1 VGSEQLAQI
10 GWRANVRLRGHHDG
24 GRRAGTAVAI
34 PAAAVRAKQGW
45 AARLAKATLRRAE
58 KGGRSV
64 MSARLRALTILVSLM
79 VATAGTALLLVASG
93 GSVDP
98 RSGRRGTQV
107 AESKAI
113 DLRLFKGE
121 VLAWT
126 ADGLSTTEVGRVRD
140 SSKVAGISAV
150 RSGLL
155 PVASGKRAYPVIP
168 VETMSV
174 DPDAYAVAV
183 GRAGTGLLSMLRG
196 GVVLSRTG
204 ASLRKLRRGGHLL
217 LTGHRSLTVGGV
229 VDDRVLGGYEAALD
243 LSRGRRFGIDHVSYL
258 LLLPR
263 GPRDA
268 LETAVRGLLHG
279 RRVGFRYPDQ
289 GPWFRAGDGTLPLAQ
304 VKLRFG
310 EFAVTGLA
318 RPVPDPHWVQANIAA
333 QTVPELGKVHC
344 HRAVIADLAAA
355 MADVRRQHLEGLIDV
370 AAFRRGGGCLR
381 TGSGQARLSA
391 QAWGIAFD
399 LQGAGARAPDRR
411 VVAALA
417 RHGFTWGGHWLQR
430 AARRFEWVGAGA

>member
-1 VGSEQLAQI
+1 
-10 GWRANVRLRGHHDG
+10 
-24 GRRAGTAVAI
+24 
-34 PAAAVRAKQGW
+34 
-45 AARLAKATLRRAE
+45 
-58 KGGRSV
+58 
-64 MSARLRALTILVSLM
+64 MSARLRALVILASLL
-79 VATAGTALLLVASG
+79 VATVGTALLLVASS

-98 RSGRRGTQV
+98 RSGRRGIQV
-107 AESKAI
+107 AESKAV
-113 DLRLFKGE
+113 DLALFKGE
-121 VLAWT
+121 VLAW
-126 ADGLSTTEVGRVRD
+126 AAGGLSTTEVRRVRD

-174 DPDAYAVAV
+174 DPDAYAAAV
-183 GRAGTGLLSMLRG
+183 GRAGTELLGKLRG

-243 LSRGRRFGIDHVSYL
+243 LERGRRLGIDHVSYL

-268 LETAVRGLLHG
+268 LETAVRGLLHD
-279 RRVGFRYPDQ
+279 RKVSFRHPDQ
-289 GPWFRAGDGTLPLAQ
+289 GRWFRAGDGTLPLAQ
-304 VKLRFG
+304 AKLRFG
-310 EFAVTGLA
+310 EFAVTSLA
-318 RPVPDPHWVQANIAA
+318 SPVPDPHWVQANFAA
-333 QTVPELGKVHC
+333 HSVPVLGQVRC
-344 HRAVIADLAAA
+344 HWAVIADLAAA

-370 AAFRRGGGCLR
+370 AAFHRGGGCLR
-381 TGSGQARLSA
+381 AGSGQARLSA

-399 LQGAGARAPDRR
+399 LQGAGAPAPDRR

-417 RHGFTWGGHWLQR
+417 RHGFTWGGRWLQR
-430 AARRFEWVGAGA
+430 APSRFEWVGGGA

>member
-1 VGSEQLAQI
+1 
-10 GWRANVRLRGHHDG
+10 
-24 GRRAGTAVAI
+24 
-34 PAAAVRAKQGW
+34 
-45 AARLAKATLRRAE
+45 
-58 KGGRSV
+58 
-64 MSARLRALTILVSLM
+64 MSARLRALAILVSLM
-79 VATAGTALLLVASG
+79 VATVGTALLLVASS

-98 RSGRRGTQV
+98 SGNRRGIQV
-107 AESKAI
+107 AESKAV
-113 DLRLFKGE
+113 DLSLFKGE

-126 ADGLSTTEVGRVRD
+126 AGGLSAAEVGRVRD

-150 RSGLL
+150 RTGLL

-168 VETMSV
+168 LETMSV
-174 DPDAYAVAV
+174 DRDAYAVAV
-183 GRAGTGLLSMLRG
+183 GRAGTELLSMLSR

-243 LSRGRRFGIDHVSYL
+243 LERGRRLGIDHVSYL

-268 LETAVRGLLHG
+268 LEAVVRGLLHD
-279 RRVGFRYPDQ
+279 RKVGFRHPDQ

-304 VKLRFG
+304 LKLRFG
-310 EFAVTGLA
+310 EFAVSSLA
-318 RPVPDPHWVQANIAA
+318 RPVLDPHWVQANLAV
-333 QTVPELGKVHC
+333 QTVPVLGTVRC

-355 MADVRRQHLEGLIDV
+355 MADVQRQHLQGLIDV

-381 TGSGQARLSA
+381 AGSGRARLSA
-391 QAWGIAFD
+391 PAWGIAFD
-399 LQGAGARAPDRR
+399 LRGAGAPAPDRR

-417 RHGFTWGGHWLQR
+417 HHGFTWGGRWLQR
-430 AARRFEWVGAGA
+430 AVSRFEWVGAGA